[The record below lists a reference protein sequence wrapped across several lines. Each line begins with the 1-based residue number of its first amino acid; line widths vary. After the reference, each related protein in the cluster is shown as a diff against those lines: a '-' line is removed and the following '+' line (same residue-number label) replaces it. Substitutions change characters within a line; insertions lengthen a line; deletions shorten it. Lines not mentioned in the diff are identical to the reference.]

1 MMRADRADRKAL
13 GQAMMNRSTV
23 LFLFLKLGLTD
34 GGSSAK
40 VQVGDLGRMRE
51 AA

>member
-1 MMRADRADRKAL
+1 MD
-13 GQAMMNRSTV
+13 SI
-23 LFLFLKLGLTD
+23 LFLFLKLGSD
-34 GGSSAK
+34 CGSSAK